1 MIRFTQLSWK
11 KNSSDQTSQ
20 CNDKKVCLSKMA
32 KIWDTRSQAIHMA
45 NNLYLMT
52 FVPYGKPGTFTTT
65 TASFREERLWFSLM
79 RCQGTPK
86 SEFTITERSHGDL
99 TRIALFPVE
108 PHSSDGLIHQ
118 LRPRRKGQAAQQKQV
133 FYCKRLL
140 WRREWRLGEDETPSK
155 RLKAWVGFFN
165 ELCLT
170 FLLAKRMNTK
180 EEK

>member
-1 MIRFTQLSWK
+1 
-11 KNSSDQTSQ
+11 
-20 CNDKKVCLSKMA
+20 MA

-52 FVPYGKPGTFTTT
+52 FVPYGKPGTFPTT

-140 WRREWRLGEDETPSK
+140 WRREWRLEEEETPIK
-155 RLKAWVGFFN
+155 KAKSLNRIFQWT
-165 ELCLT
+165 LSLT
-170 FLLAKRMNTK
+170 FLLAKRMNTM